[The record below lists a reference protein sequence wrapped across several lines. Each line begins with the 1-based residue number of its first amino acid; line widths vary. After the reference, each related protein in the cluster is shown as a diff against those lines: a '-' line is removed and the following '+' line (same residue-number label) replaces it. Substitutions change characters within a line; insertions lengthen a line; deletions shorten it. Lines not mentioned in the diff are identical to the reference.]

1 MFLTAVEIFII
12 AVGLA
17 ADAFAVS
24 MCLGLTLKKFS
35 AAKAACSSLFFGGF
49 QALMPAVGWLL
60 GSGFERCIA
69 DFDHWIAFALLTLI
83 GGKMILDALKG
94 EGEPYADNAFAA
106 GRLLVL
112 AVATSID
119 ALAVGITFA
128 FLGTDILLPVSVIG
142 AVTFALSF
150 VGVFIGSR
158 FGERFKRF
166 SETAGGAVLI
176 AIGLK
181 ILLEH
186 LGVLRF

>member
-1 MFLTAVEIFII
+1 MTAVEIFIL
-12 AVGLA
+12 AAGLA

-35 AAKAACSSLFFGGF
+35 AAKAARSSLFFGGF
-49 QALMPAVGWLL
+49 QALMPAAGWLL
-60 GSGFERCIA
+60 GSGFERYIS
-69 DFDHWIAFALLTLI
+69 DFDHWIAFALLALI
-83 GGKMILDALKG
+83 GGKMIFDALKG
-94 EGEPYADNAFAA
+94 EDERCADDAFAPK
-106 GRLLVL
+106 RLLVL

-128 FLGTDILLPVSVIG
+128 FLGTGILLPVSVIG

-150 VGVFIGSR
+150 VGVYIGSR

-166 SETAGGAVLI
+166 SEIAGGTVLI

-186 LGVLRF
+186 LGVLPF